1 MNLLLD
7 QGIPRST
14 ARLLRQAGIDAVH
27 TGEIGYAT
35 AEDYEI
41 LTRALKEGRVVIT
54 LDSDFH
60 MLLAFSG
67 ANLPSVVRVRIEGL
81 KAKAFAELLLKL
93 INEWQEQLK
102 AGSVLTVQRG
112 RVRFRRLPLIPKPS
126 KSISSDATESDG

>member
-7 QGIPRST
+7 QGIPRRT
-14 ARLLRQAGIDAVH
+14 ALLLRQAGIDAVH

-41 LTRALKEGRVVIT
+41 LARALNKGRVVIT

-67 ANLPSVVRVRIEGL
+67 AKLPSVVRVR
-81 KAKAFAELLLKL
+81 
-93 INEWQEQLK
+93 
-102 AGSVLTVQRG
+102 
-112 RVRFRRLPLIPKPS
+112 
-126 KSISSDATESDG
+126 SIV